1 MEIAL
6 LTIDIHL
13 PDAHSLKEKREVV
26 RRLKDRLR
34 ARFNVS
40 VAEVEAN
47 DSWQMAHIAVVS
59 VNSDHVYLEQTMSA
73 LERETEKILLG
84 NNFHF
89 HREFL

>member
-6 LTIDIHL
+6 LTIDVHL

-26 RRLKDRLR
+26 RQLKDRLR

-40 VAEVEAN
+40 VAESPEN
-47 DSWQMAHIAVVS
+47 GLWQRAEVAVVM
-59 VNSDHVYLEQTMSA
+59 VNSDHVYLEQIMSA
-73 LERETEKILLG
+73 LERETEKILAG
-84 NNFHF
+84 NRFEF